1 MAEPSSPQIY
11 LVTPPEIELSQFPDQ
26 LARILDARAIACIR
40 IALAT
45 REEDRLSRAAD
56 ILREVAHA
64 RDVAIVIDTH
74 LTLAERLG
82 LDGVHLLDGAR
93 NVRAARKALGKDGIV
108 GAFCG
113 TSQHDGMTAG
123 EAGADYVSFGP
134 AGVSALGDGRQAAA
148 DLFAWWSEMIEL
160 PVVAEGH
167 LTPDITAELSS
178 ITDFFAMGEEIW
190 STDDPLSALDT
201 LVPR

>member
-93 NVRAARKALGKDGIV
+93 NVRAARKAL
-108 GAFCG
+108 
-113 TSQHDGMTAG
+113 
-123 EAGADYVSFGP
+123 
-134 AGVSALGDGRQAAA
+134 
-148 DLFAWWSEMIEL
+148 W
-160 PVVAEGH
+160 
-167 LTPDITAELSS
+167 
-178 ITDFFAMGEEIW
+178 
-190 STDDPLSALDT
+190 
-201 LVPR
+201 